1 MQLEYVA
8 KIFKKFLL
16 CLFLGRSTYIR
27 WGKRSCEQVSTLV
40 YAGMFSFT

>member
-8 KIFKKFLL
+8 KIYKSFCYVF
-16 CLFLGRSTYIR
+16 FLGRSTYIR
-27 WGKRSCEQVSTLV
+27 WGKRSCEQGSTLV